1 MKATEANQLRI
12 GNYLQRL
19 DDSIF
24 QVTAQDILTISEW
37 GKNDQLLPKFI
48 PLSEEVLMRLG
59 FECSY
64 KSNMH
69 SVYSLGDGAIS
80 YYFWYGTG
88 NSYLSIVGT
97 KFICNTVHHLQNIVH
112 DLLGHQP
119 ELKK

>member
-48 PLSEEVLMRLG
+48 PLSEEVLLRCRMKHYVKNR
-59 FECSY
+59 FYATSY
-64 KSNMH
+64 GHPVKIRMWAGRFVFLHQVST
-69 SVYSLGDGAIS
+69 DID
-80 YYFWYGTG
+80 
-88 NSYLSIVGT
+88 YL
-97 KFICNTVHHLQNIVH
+97 HQLQN
-112 DLLGHQP
+112 LYFALTGHEL